1 MPDRSGY
8 LLRSWNRSLMAR
20 LVIYFLL
27 LSLVTVGLVS
37 FAVYWRAADSLQ
49 DSIYRRLQMRVVLQE
64 DNLKLWIDEQRRNL
78 AFIAWLP
85 EIQTL
90 SSYLAELPP
99 GDPGHQNAAATLKTY
114 LHYVVA
120 NVSDAVELFVLDL
133 DGRILLSTHTPDVGL
148 SLAEASFFQQGLT
161 RTTLPPFYTHA
172 ESGQMRLTVATPM
185 FNAAKRRVGVLA
197 GHLNL
202 ARIERIIGERIGL
215 GNSEETYL
223 VSSDHR
229 FVAAPRHL
237 SAGQRPAAAH
247 SLGIDSALQG
257 QSGQARYINDRGVP
271 VMGVY
276 QWLPGLQ
283 AALLAEIAE
292 EEAFAPARRLAW
304 TVIAIGALSVLVLMM
319 GVYLRARQIARP
331 ILAIT
336 ATAERVAAGDFTH
349 TAPVLTQDEV
359 GTLATVFNEMTNQLR
374 RLYAGLEQQVAER
387 TVDLTEANQHLQREV
402 AERSRIEEALRLQN
416 AYLGALHETSLGIIG
431 RLQVQELLETLV
443 TRAGQLLNT
452 PHGFVYLR
460 DANGQHFECK
470 VGVSIFAQLIGRQ
483 LSASVAPSEPMASM
497 IQHAGLND
505 PFWLDE
511 FSQLSAVISV
521 PLQSGGQTWGV
532 IGLAR
537 TEDHDTEWPFGDEQ
551 LALLERFAQLAS
563 IALDNALLYT
573 RAAEARTEAENANR
587 AKSQFLA
594 NMSHEIRTPMNAI
607 IGMAYLALRTALDAR
622 QRDYV
627 QKIHD
632 AGTALLGIL
641 NDILDF
647 SKVEAGKLEV
657 EHTVFSLD
665 QVFDNLMTVLGHKA
679 SDQHLEL
686 LFRIAPGVPRQL
698 IGDPLRL
705 GQVLLN
711 LTGNAIK
718 FTSQGH
724 VLVEVTLLD
733 PEPGASESK
742 SVRLCFA
749 VYDTGIGIA
758 DSQREHLFE
767 AFTQADG
774 STTRKYGGTG
784 LGLTISRRLVDLMG
798 GVLTVDSTL
807 GQGSCFQFTLDFTPG
822 PGALEPPPGLPAAL
836 AGQRVLVVDDYALAA
851 EVLGGMLRALGLRVE
866 CVSSGHAAWAAFAVA
881 GDDPYRIVF
890 MDWHMP
896 EPDGI
901 ATIERMLRNA
911 QPGSRPW
918 VVMVTGFNRDAL
930 RERAE
935 AAGASILLYK
945 PTTPWL
951 LCETLRTLCVAAMVP
966 AAITVPEPEPA
977 RLDGQRVLLV
987 EDSEINQ
994 IVARRMLEN
1003 LGAAVTIAE
1012 NGRLAV
1018 EVLDGNPDGSFDLV
1032 LMDVQM
1038 PEMDGYT
1045 ATRHIR
1051 RMERFARLPIVAVT
1065 AHALPEDRQRC
1076 LDAGMNEHMAKP
1088 INPGLLLQ
1096 TVLPLLQRQA
1106 APALAPA
1113 ADPVRLEL
1121 LLTRLRQLLA
1131 EDDIEAVDYLG
1142 AHRAELM
1149 AGLSVGAFLHLEQ
1162 AINHYE
1168 FAVALRYADTLR
1180 IAPAQ
1185 PYHGQHTND

>member
-1 MPDRSGY
+1 MPDRSRY
-8 LLRSWNRSLMAR
+8 LPRSWNRSLMAR

-49 DSIYRRLQMRVVLQE
+49 DSIYRRLQMRVALQE

-85 EIQTL
+85 EIQSL

-114 LHYVVA
+114 LNYVVT
-120 NVSDAVELFVLDL
+120 NVSDAVELFILDL
-133 DGRILLSTHTPDVGL
+133 DGRVLLSTHTPGTGL
-148 SLAEASFFQQGLT
+148 SLAGASFFQQGLT
-161 RTTLPPFYTHA
+161 HTTLPPFYTHA
-172 ESGQMRLTVATPM
+172 ESGQIRLTVATPI

-202 ARIERIIGERIGL
+202 ARIERIIGERVGL
-215 GNSEETYL
+215 GNNEQTYL

-229 FVAAPRHL
+229 FIAAPRHL
-237 SAGQRPAAAH
+237 DAGLRPAAAH

-257 QSGQARYINDRGVP
+257 QSGQAHYMNDRSTP

-276 QWLPGLQ
+276 QWLPGLH

-304 TVIAIGALSVLVLMM
+304 TVIAIGALSVLVLTV

-349 TAPVLTQDEV
+349 AAPVLTQDEV
-359 GTLATVFNEMTNQLR
+359 GTLATVFNEMTTQLR

-387 TVDLTEANQHLQREV
+387 TIDLTRANQRLQQEV

-443 TRAGQLLNT
+443 NRAGQLLNT

-470 VGVSIFAQLIGRQ
+470 VGVGIFAQLLGRQ
-483 LSASVAPSEPMASM
+483 LNASVAPPEPITSM
-497 IQHAGLND
+497 IQHASLND
-505 PFWLDE
+505 PLWLDE

-537 TEDHDTEWPFGDEQ
+537 TENQTTEWPFGDEQ

-607 IGMAYLALRTALDAR
+607 IGMAYLALRSSLDAR

-657 EHTVFSLD
+657 EYTVFSLD

-679 SDQHLEL
+679 SDQNLEL

-724 VLVEVTLLD
+724 VLVDVTLLD
-733 PEPGASESK
+733 PEPGAGESK

-758 DSQREHLFE
+758 DSQRERLFE

-807 GQGSCFQFTLDFTPG
+807 GQGSCFQFTLDFAPG
-822 PGALEPPPGLPAAL
+822 PGALESSGLPAAL
-836 AGQRVLVVDDYALAA
+836 TGQRALVVDDYALAA

-866 CVSSGHAAWAAFAVA
+866 CVSSGHAAWAAFDAA
-881 GDDPYRIVF
+881 GADPYRIVF

-896 EPDGI
+896 ELDGM
-901 ATIERMLRNA
+901 ATTERILRDA
-911 QPGSRPW
+911 PPGSRPW

-935 AAGASILLYK
+935 AAGASVLLYK

-951 LCETLRTLCVAAMVP
+951 LCETLRTLCAAILSP
-966 AAITVPEPEPA
+966 AAITAPEPEPVQLA
-977 RLDGQRVLLV
+977 GRRVLLV
-987 EDSEINQ
+987 EDCEINQ
-994 IVARRMLEN
+994 MVARRMLEN
-1003 LGAAVTIAE
+1003 LGATVTIAE

-1018 EVLDGNPDGSFDLV
+1018 EALDGNPDDSFDLV

-1045 ATRHIR
+1045 ATRQIR
-1051 RMERFARLPIVAVT
+1051 RMNRFANLPIVAVT
-1065 AHALPEDRQRC
+1065 AYALPEDRQRC

-1088 INPGLLLQ
+1088 IKPGLLLQ

-1106 APALAPA
+1106 APVMAPA

-1149 AGLSVGAFLHLEQ
+1149 AGLSVGAFLQLEQ

-1168 FAVALRYADTLR
+1168 FAVALRYANALR
-1180 IAPAQ
+1180 IAPA
-1185 PYHGQHTND
+1185 